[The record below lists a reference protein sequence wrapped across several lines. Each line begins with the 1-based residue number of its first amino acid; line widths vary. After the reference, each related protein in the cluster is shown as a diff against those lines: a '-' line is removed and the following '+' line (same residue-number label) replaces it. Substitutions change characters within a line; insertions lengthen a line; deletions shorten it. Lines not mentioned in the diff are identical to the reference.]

1 MENELFEEVK
11 KEVTACGEA
20 VGEVGKL
27 RLIDLISRLLGL
39 FLLIF
44 TIVLLLSALFTFGA
58 VAAIDIL
65 SNYMPTWAASLLIGS
80 VYLVLIGV
88 VLAFKKQL
96 FIHPFIRLM
105 SKQINTE
112 EELALK
118 TLEAEHKAEIQYIRL
133 ETKVESATRELNI
146 YANLVSRIW
155 SWVTGKLTK

>member
-27 RLIDLISRLLGL
+27 RLINLVSRLLGL

-44 TIVLLLSALFTFGA
+44 TIVLLVSALFTFAA

-65 SNYMPTWAASLLIGS
+65 STYMPTWAASLLIGS
-80 VYLVLIGV
+80 IYLVLIAL

-118 TLEAEHKAEIQYIRL
+118 TMEAEHKAEIQYIRL
-133 ETKVESATRELNI
+133 ETRVESATRELNI
-146 YANLVSRIW
+146 YANLISRIW
-155 SWVTGKLTK
+155 SWVSGKLTK

>member
-27 RLIDLISRLLGL
+27 RLINLVSRLLGL

-44 TIVLLLSALFTFGA
+44 TIVLLVSALFTFAA

-65 SNYMPTWAASLLIGS
+65 STYMPTWAASLLIGS
-80 VYLVLIGV
+80 IYLVLIAV

-118 TLEAEHKAEIQYIRL
+118 TMEAEHKAEIQYIRL
-133 ETKVESATRELNI
+133 ETRVESATRELNI
-146 YANLVSRIW
+146 YANLISRIW
-155 SWVTGKLTK
+155 SWVSGKLTK

>member
-27 RLIDLISRLLGL
+27 RLIDLVSRLLGL

-65 SNYMPTWAASLLIGS
+65 SNYMPTGAASLLIGS
-80 VYLVLIGV
+80 IYLVLIAV

-105 SKQINTE
+105 SEQINTE

-146 YANLVSRIW
+146 YANLISRIW
-155 SWVTGKLTK
+155 SWLSGKLTK

>member
-27 RLIDLISRLLGL
+27 RLINLVSRLLGL

-44 TIVLLLSALFTFGA
+44 TIVLLVSALFTFGA

-65 SNYMPTWAASLLIGS
+65 STYMPTWAASLLIGS
-80 VYLVLIGV
+80 IYLVLIAL

-118 TLEAEHKAEIQYIRL
+118 TMEAEHKAEIQYIRL
-133 ETKVESATRELNI
+133 ETRVESATRELNI
-146 YANLVSRIW
+146 YANLISRIW
-155 SWVTGKLTK
+155 SWLTAKLTK

>member
-27 RLIDLISRLLGL
+27 RLINLVSRLLGL

-44 TIVLLLSALFTFGA
+44 TIVLLVSALFTFGA

-65 SNYMPTWAASLLIGS
+65 STYMPTWAASLLIGS
-80 VYLVLIGV
+80 IYLVLIAL

-118 TLEAEHKAEIQYIRL
+118 TMEAEHKAEIQYIRL
-133 ETKVESATRELNI
+133 ETRVESATRELNI
-146 YANLVSRIW
+146 YANLISRIW
-155 SWVTGKLTK
+155 SWVSGKLTK